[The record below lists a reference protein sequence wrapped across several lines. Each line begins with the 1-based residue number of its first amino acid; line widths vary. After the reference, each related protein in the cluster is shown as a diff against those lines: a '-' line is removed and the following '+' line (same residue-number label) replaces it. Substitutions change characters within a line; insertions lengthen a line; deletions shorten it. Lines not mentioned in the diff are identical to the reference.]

1 MTDKDKL
8 IHGFD
13 RVAWGYFFLYFDI
26 NFGTVSGL
34 PDFVG
39 FILFLSAIKLLH
51 AEERELI
58 LLKPLGIFLLIWEA
72 TDWIMSFWGGD
83 LDELS
88 IFFHLLFTLANL
100 YFQFQLITNL
110 ASIASQYQPIEAN
123 YDAKLLTCRSMQ
135 TIIITGIAVL
145 TDFGDLLGIDVR
157 YITGFTAV
165 VYIIAVIFL
174 MKALFGFR
182 KYLMLTQTSE

>member
-51 AEERELI
+51 EEERELI

-72 TDWIMSFWGGD
+72 TDWIMSFWGGNLND
-83 LDELS
+83 LS
-88 IFFHLLFTLANL
+88 FFFHLVFTLANL
-100 YFQFQLITNL
+100 YFQFQLVTNA
-110 ASIASQYQPIEAN
+110 ASIASRYQPVGAE
-123 YDAKLLTCRSMQ
+123 YDKKLLKCRSMQ
-135 TIIITGIAVL
+135 TVMITGIAVL
-145 TDFGDLLGIDVR
+145 TDFGDLLGIDVGFV
-157 YITGFTAV
+157 TGFTAF
-165 VYIIAVIFL
+165 VYIIAVVIL
-174 MKALFGFR
+174 MKALFDFR
-182 KYLMLTQTSE
+182 KYLQLTKPTE